1 MQPVLEI
8 RKLGEHSYTYTVRAT
23 RTAGEPDTEACYVDL
38 GLSSFADCLR
48 DAAEALT
55 YFPRVYICYE
65 GLCVG
70 EQTVMRLESQPE
82 TVACELLA
90 KYRDGIEMPPAPM
103 PPQQEAAAAQ
113 VVYSPL
119 ASGW

>member
-23 RTAGEPDTEACYVDL
+23 SARGEPPPEACYVDL
-38 GLSSFADCLR
+38 GLTSFADCLR

-55 YFPRVYICYE
+55 YFPRVYLRYE

-70 EQTVMRLESQPE
+70 EQMVMRLERQPDA
-82 TVACELLA
+82 VVRELLA
-90 KYRDGIEMPPAPM
+90 KYQDALDALPAAMPS
-103 PPQQEAAAAQ
+103 QQEAVAAQ
-113 VVYSPL
+113 VSVS
-119 ASGW
+119 